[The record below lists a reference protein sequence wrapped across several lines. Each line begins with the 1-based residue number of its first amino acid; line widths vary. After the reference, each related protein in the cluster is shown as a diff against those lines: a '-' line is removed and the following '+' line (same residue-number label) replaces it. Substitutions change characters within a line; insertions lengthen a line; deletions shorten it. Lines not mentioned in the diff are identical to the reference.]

1 MDVYEMDL
9 GQAQTIVNSLAQERG
24 VRGNVIIAEYLKFR
38 NPETMACDHF
48 WPNQNSACYT
58 IVTELAKLD

>member
-1 MDVYEMDL
+1 MHVYEMDL

-24 VRGNVIIAEYLKFR
+24 VRGHVIIAEYLKFR
-38 NPETMACDHF
+38 NPKTMACNHL
-48 WPNQNSACYT
+48 WPNQNSACYK